1 MDSFIQRQSVDL
13 LRDNPILVRDQP
25 IIKGDANALQW
36 IVTVTKGGAPVDFT
50 GATASLYCARAML
63 DDESGGTTWSSAATM
78 ANGTVTAVL
87 PQDAANVAG
96 PVGCTLRVTQN
107 GASVTVARM
116 AVMAID
122 PNGSDIVDVG
132 KRMPNID
139 EVLAAVAR
147 CEEAAS
153 AAETAASNANM
164 AASGIDSK
172 ITDGIAPIQKEVN
185 QLKEDINDNQQ
196 ELGFAVKNFSKV
208 TGSSHSSNTDKLDI
222 TIKSGQKFYVTVS
235 QTGSGEEF
243 SYQLFAWH
251 NGVSTRILNAQTSA
265 NKREITASSDY
276 EQLSVYVGNDVYA
289 GAAEM
294 TLLFEQENS
303 KLVEIETLKNDVDS
317 FKPFFKGQDI
327 NFIDGYGV
335 RYTDGTLIADST
347 YSYCEI
353 NVGLFAGTMIKGYS
367 GTANTQGIAFYG
379 ADGRFLSGFGNLVSG
394 TYNWNIDGPIPDDAV
409 TAKIHCRKTYQE
421 NFWISLDWG
430 KSSQNIEKTIKESK
444 SLSNDIFR
452 IEKKISDDIII
463 PILRNGSAG
472 NSANANSVSTQ
483 YIYPIDFT
491 KEKIVVEYL
500 GDASLANQYAWGY
513 CLFRGATDGMLST
526 SAYGDSSIQNY
537 NYNAS
542 ATERVSVPKYELP
555 TTKTV
560 NYDHIMF
567 YLFRFNNDTV
577 VPLRIATDQY
587 NFRITLKEKDGE
599 QSQRDID
606 LAETKHDLL
615 FAKHAKNNTGPQL
628 TLLHFSDLHAD
639 TVALARIMKDA
650 EGIEY
655 DDAICT
661 GDIIGNSADRIESW
675 WDESVLTCIG
685 NHDSASYNSTDGYN
699 WVALSMADRDA
710 YYITPFKSNWGGVVH
725 TSGKSYYYKDYAD
738 AKVRLIVMDAM
749 LYSVYESDTSLGTEQ
764 TAWLNS
770 LLSSAISNK
779 LHVLIA
785 IHAPHGGATA
795 KDCSFSRY
803 NQAEMPTYNDCNTP
817 QSIIDAVATAI
828 GNGLHFIGYLVG
840 HTHQDNV
847 WDAEGDGKQ
856 LMYCITCAD
865 VSNVDQWKASDQ
877 HRDEKNDAY
886 NLVVI
891 DTTNM
896 LVKLIRGGGANMD
909 DHMRTRKAIC
919 FNYTTG
925 DMVGEVR

>member
-1 MDSFIQRQSVDL
+1 MSR
-13 LRDNPILVRDQP
+13 
-25 IIKGDANALQW
+25 
-36 IVTVTKGGAPVDFT
+36 
-50 GATASLYCARAML
+50 
-63 DDESGGTTWSSAATM
+63 
-78 ANGTVTAVL
+78 
-87 PQDAANVAG
+87 
-96 PVGCTLRVTQN
+96 
-107 GASVTVARM
+107 
-116 AVMAID
+116 
-122 PNGSDIVDVG
+122 VDVG
-132 KRMPNID
+132 QVTNMNDIEALEERVTSVETNLDSEID
-139 EVLAAVAR
+139 TR
-147 CEEAAS
+147 EEQ
-153 AAETAASNANM
+153 
-164 AASGIDSK
+164 
-172 ITDGIAPIQKEVN
+172 ITE
-185 QLKEDINDNQQ
+185 LKNDLNDNQQ
-196 ELGFAVKNFSKV
+196 ELGFAVKNFSKIA
-208 TGSSHSSNTDKLDI
+208 GSSHSSTTDRLDI

-235 QTGSGEEF
+235 QTGSESEF
-243 SYQLFAWH
+243 AYQLFAWH
-251 NGVSTRILNAQTSA
+251 NGVSTRILEAGTSA

-276 EQLSVYVGNDVYA
+276 EQLGVYVGNDVYA
-289 GAAEM
+289 GAAEI

-303 KLVEIETLKNDVDS
+303 KLAEIETLKNDVDR
-317 FKPFFKGQDI
+317 FKPFFKSPDI

-335 RYTDGTLIADST
+335 RYTDGTLVAGST

-353 NVGLFAGTMIKGYS
+353 DVGLFAGSTIKGYS
-367 GTANTQGIAFYG
+367 GTTYTQGIAFYDANG
-379 ADGRFLSGFGNLVSG
+379 VYISGFGNPATG
-394 TYNWNIDGPIPDDAV
+394 TYNWNIEGLIPENAV
-409 TAKIHCRKTYQE
+409 IAKIHCKKTYQE
-421 NFWISLDWG
+421 SFWIALDWG
-430 KSSQNIEKTIKESK
+430 NSAQNIENNIKEVQ
-444 SLSNDIFR
+444 NAQNEIFLLK
-452 IEKKISDDIII
+452 KKISEDIII

-472 NSANANSVSTQ
+472 NSTNADSISTQ
-483 YIYPIDFT
+483 YVYPIDFT

-526 SAYGDSSIQNY
+526 AAFSDSSITHY
-537 NYNAS
+537 NYNVN

-555 TTKTV
+555 TTKAV

-577 VPLRIATDQY
+577 VPLRVATDQY

-599 QSQRDID
+599 QSQRDTD

-628 TLLHFSDLHAD
+628 TLLHFSDIHAD
-639 TVALARIMKDA
+639 MVALARIMKDA

-661 GDIIGNSADRIESW
+661 GDIVGNSADRIESW

-749 LYSVYESDTSLGTEQ
+749 LYSVYESDASLGTEQ

-770 LLSSAISNK
+770 LLSSAISNN

-795 KDCSFSRY
+795 EDCSFSRY

-817 QSIIDAVATAI
+817 QSIIDVVATAI

-856 LMYCITCAD
+856 LMYCITCAA
-865 VSNVDQWKASDQ
+865 VSNVNQWKASDQ
-877 HRDEKNDAY
+877 HRDEENDAY
-886 NLVVI
+886 NIVVV
-891 DTTNM
+891 DTTNT
-896 LVKLIRGGGANMD
+896 LVKLIRGGGANID
-909 DHMRTRKAIC
+909 NHMRTRKAIC
-919 FNYTTG
+919 FNYSTG
-925 DMVGEVR
+925 EMVGEVL